1 MFDRDLNTKTT
12 YMYRSYYRCTTQK
25 CPVKKRVERS
35 YQDPT
40 IVITTYEG
48 KHNHQSPATARGST
62 HLMAPLPMM
71 STSFCQELMMQQI
84 PQLHRSD
91 TQQGNTNPNVF
102 LASLLPSL
110 QQSHFPD
117 YGLLQDIFP
126 PFASSNKRQFMLFD
140 DVSLKTIWSVVSM
153 RGQIKSS
160 LGNKEPFAV

>member
-1 MFDRDLNTKTT
+1 MATGGGSTARKQSRTALTRGKSKQTVGMRARAMFDRDLNTKTT

-91 TQQGNTNPNVF
+91 AQQGNTNPNVF

-126 PFASSNKRQFMLFD
+126 PF
-140 DVSLKTIWSVVSM
+140 VHG
-153 RGQIKSS
+153 GQ
-160 LGNKEPFAV
+160 P